1 MRGTH
6 ERGHSSPPNQEGFI
20 QLPTLIIFDC
30 SLPDRK
36 GALMCWERATHDLL
50 LCRHRH
56 QRADIYGGS
65 GLHLPESAVLE
76 T

>member
-1 MRGTH
+1 MRWEQAT
-6 ERGHSSPPNQEGFI
+6 PN
-20 QLPTLIIFDC
+20 
-30 SLPDRK
+30 
-36 GALMCWERATHDLL
+36 LL
-50 LCRHRH
+50 FCRPRH